1 MSLSRKEFIQKT
13 CMASICFC
21 GFGSIALAKNNSTQ
35 HSSSEPSDQTI
46 QQDWISNLLTNLSN
60 NLSSDEVRRIV
71 KSNSIVHYN
80 NLKMDEMLSSY
91 IGNLDGFISFISE
104 KWDWI
109 VEYDK
114 ESKTIIANENKS
126 YCVCPMVN
134 HKNGVKSSAIC
145 YCSEGFAEKMF
156 TTVAGVKA
164 TAEVISSVIRGDKNC
179 IYKIKF
185 A

>member
-1 MSLSRKEFIQKT
+1 
-13 CMASICFC
+13 
-21 GFGSIALAKNNSTQ
+21 
-35 HSSSEPSDQTI
+35 
-46 QQDWISNLLTNLSN
+46 
-60 NLSSDEVRRIV
+60 
-71 KSNSIVHYN
+71 
-80 NLKMDEMLSSY
+80 MDEMLSSY